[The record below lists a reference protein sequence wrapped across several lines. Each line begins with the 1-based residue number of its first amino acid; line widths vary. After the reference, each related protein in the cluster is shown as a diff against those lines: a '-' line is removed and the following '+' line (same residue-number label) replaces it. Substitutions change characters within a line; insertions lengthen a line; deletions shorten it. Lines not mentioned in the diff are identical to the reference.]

1 MFESVEWIAPVGV
14 LLPLVTS
21 LIKRPGWSD
30 TAKRAVAIVVAVV
43 AGVVTVGVDQGWAA
57 VEQFMPVLEQS
68 LAVWVVAQTA
78 YAHLWKDTTIESNL
92 AGSEPEPAKPPA
104 I

>member
-1 MFESVEWIAPVGV
+1 MDNIEWIAPIGV

-43 AGVVTVGVDQGWAA
+43 AGVVTVGIDQGWDV
-57 VEQFMPVLEQS
+57 VEQVRPVLEQ
-68 LAVWVVAQTA
+68 AVAIWVVAQTA
-78 YAHLWKDTTIESNL
+78 FSHLWKDTTIESHL
-92 AGSEPEPAKPPA
+92 AGSEPTPTPPPA